1 VGNAQAALEATI
13 ASVKERS
20 TNYTGAKMRDFQAV
34 QLRVGAAGAKIDAA
48 RLILREDCLEAQ
60 KIANRKLIADTQT
73 KLRFKR
79 NLAYAVGLATE
90 AVDALHAMAG
100 ANGIYEAYPLERI
113 FRDAHSL
120 AGHISFSFDAQASSW
135 GLAALGG
142 EIVNPT
148 L

>member
-1 VGNAQAALEATI
+1 
-13 ASVKERS
+13 
-20 TNYTGAKMRDFQAV
+20 V

-48 RLILREDCLEAQ
+48 RLILRNDCLDAQ
-60 KIANRKLIADTQT
+60 EIANRRQIADVRT

-79 NLAYAVGLATE
+79 NLAYAVNLCTE

-100 ANGIYEAYPLERI
+100 ANGIYEAAPLERI

-135 GLAALGG
+135 GLVALGG
-142 EIVNPT
+142 EVNNPT

>member
-1 VGNAQAALEATI
+1 MP
-13 ASVKERS
+13 K
-20 TNYTGAKMRDFQAV
+20 FQAV

-48 RLILREDCLEAQ
+48 RLVLRNDCLEAQ
-60 KIANRKLIADTQT
+60 EIAGRKLMPDTQT

-100 ANGIYEAYPLERI
+100 ANGIYETYPLERI

-120 AGHISFSFDAQASSW
+120 AGHISFSFDAQASGW

-142 EIVNPT
+142 EVNNPT

>member
-1 VGNAQAALEATI
+1 AKTNPNPAYCVPLSALGGHGIGACTVGNAEGALEATI

-48 RLILREDCLEAQ
+48 RLILRNDC
-60 KIANRKLIADTQT
+60 
-73 KLRFKR
+73 
-79 NLAYAVGLATE
+79 
-90 AVDALHAMAG
+90 
-100 ANGIYEAYPLERI
+100 
-113 FRDAHSL
+113 
-120 AGHISFSFDAQASSW
+120 FDAQASAW

-142 EIVNPT
+142 EINNPT